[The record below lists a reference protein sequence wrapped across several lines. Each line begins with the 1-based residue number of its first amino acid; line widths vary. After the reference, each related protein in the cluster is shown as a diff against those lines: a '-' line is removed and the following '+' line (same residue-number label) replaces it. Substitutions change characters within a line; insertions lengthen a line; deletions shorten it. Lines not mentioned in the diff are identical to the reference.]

1 MESSFQENKFMRHM
15 NKKSAFT
22 LIELLMVIA
31 IIGILAGIL
40 IPTVGA
46 VRKQANIA
54 ASKAQLSNYVNAI
67 GMFKSEYKFYPDF
80 GGSDSGDS
88 YTVSLNST
96 GSSTAFIKTMSA
108 RDTDGSPISASDGK
122 SLGNRRKIAFHS
134 FSESEFW
141 MNDSDVVSTNQLA
154 DRFNNINI
162 NIEIDGDGDGF
173 VKPTGATQLRTPVTA
188 YVEAD
193 DELGAPDY
201 ALWD

>member
-1 MESSFQENKFMRHM
+1 M
-15 NKKSAFT
+15 NRTTRKTSAFT

-54 ASKAQLSNYVNAI
+54 ASKSQLSNYVNAI

-80 GGSDSGDS
+80 GANATGDS
-88 YTVSLNST
+88 YTVSLNSPA
-96 GSSTAFIKTMSA
+96 SSTVFIKTLSA
-108 RDTDGSPISASDGK
+108 RTTTGTPISVTDAK

-141 MNDSDVVSTNQLA
+141 LNDSDVVSTTQLA
-154 DRFNNINI
+154 DRFNNIEI

-173 VKPTGATQLRTPVTA
+173 VKPTGSDKIRTPITA

-193 DELGAPDY
+193 ADLGAPDY
-201 ALWD
+201 TLWD